1 MNSIFTVLTIFDEF
15 QNIVLLRNIEKVN
28 ISLDLLQKR

>member
-28 ISLDLLQKR
+28 ISLDVLQKR